1 MLTPDE
7 HAELGRLADRVAS
20 FVRTNNYREFDEIYS
35 RFRELLVQWASEAS
49 DPHGTAPAEPR
60 FRSIGTNDFLLA
72 GEKPQPSPASP
83 ADQVRDPLPAA
94 DAECQE
100 AETGLNP
107 PGAVRNPGN

>member
-72 GEKPQPSPASP
+72 GEKPQASPAV
-83 ADQVRDPLPAA
+83 ADQVRDPLPAV
-94 DAECQE
+94 DAERQE
-100 AETGLNP
+100 TETGN
-107 PGAVRNPGN
+107 